1 MRRAVGLRCEAAL
14 CLAICLSWLSVY
26 ILSFPLQ
33 LCLCPPLLS
42 FMISFEPIPFQC
54 SLPLPVSLPACL
66 LLLSPSPFSFNAI
79 IFVLSGAGS
88 LRFTILDGLTY
99 ITYFTVTL

>member
-42 FMISFEPIPFQC
+42 FMISFEPIPFHS
-54 SLPLPVSLPACL
+54 SLPLPASLPACL
-66 LLLSPSPFSFNAI
+66 PASSTSSSRLPLLFPLTASFLSSPELA
-79 IFVLSGAGS
+79 LSALQS
-88 LRFTILDGLTY
+88 WTD
-99 ITYFTVTL
+99 